1 MIKKKNI
8 FYFFF
13 ILLIFSVDRISKVLI
28 IRLSNTTENQE
39 IIVSKFLSLNLIWN
53 KGIAFGIFSFDEK
66 FFYNILTMI
75 IIIVTL
81 VVFWLMVKAE
91 NLEKYGFMI
100 IFSGS
105 LGNVYDRLVYSSVPD
120 FIDFHFENFHWF
132 IFNVA
137 DIFISLGVLILII
150 NEFYGKKIIR

>member
-8 FYFFF
+8 FYFFI
-13 ILLIFSVDRISKVLI
+13 ILLIFLVDRISKILI
-28 IRLSNTTENQE
+28 IRWSNTSENKE

-53 KGIAFGIFSFDEK
+53 KGVAFGIFSFDET

-75 IIIVTL
+75 IIIVIF

-91 NLEKYGFMI
+91 NLEKYAFMM

-132 IFNVA
+132 TFNVA
-137 DIFISLGVLILII
+137 DIFITSGVTLLIL
-150 NEFYGKKIIR
+150 NEFNFKKKI

>member
-137 DIFISLGVLILII
+137 DIFITTGVVLLIL
-150 NEFYGKKIIR
+150 NEFNFKKKI

>member
-132 IFNVA
+132 TFNVA
-137 DIFISLGVLILII
+137 DIFITTGVVLLIL
-150 NEFYGKKIIR
+150 NEFNFKKKI

>member
-1 MIKKKNI
+1 M
-8 FYFFF
+8 
-13 ILLIFSVDRISKVLI
+13 LIFLVDRISKALI
-28 IRLSNTTENQE
+28 IKLSNTTENQE

-132 IFNVA
+132 TFNVA
-137 DIFISLGVLILII
+137 DIFITTGVVLLIL
-150 NEFYGKKIIR
+150 NEFNFKKKI

>member
-13 ILLIFSVDRISKVLI
+13 ILLIFLVDRISKVLI

-137 DIFISLGVLILII
+137 DIFITTGVVLLIL
-150 NEFYGKKIIR
+150 NEFNFKKKI

>member
-13 ILLIFSVDRISKVLI
+13 ILLIFLVDRISKILI
-28 IRLSNTTENQE
+28 IRLSNTSENQE

-137 DIFISLGVLILII
+137 DIFITTGVVLLIL
-150 NEFYGKKIIR
+150 NEFNFKKKI

>member
-13 ILLIFSVDRISKVLI
+13 ILLIFLVDRISKVLI

-120 FIDFHFENFHWF
+120 FIDFHFNEIHWF
-132 IFNVA
+132 IFNFA
-137 DIFISLGVLILII
+137 DIFITIGVICLVYDEIFL
-150 NEFYGKKIIR
+150 EKKI

>member
-13 ILLIFSVDRISKVLI
+13 ILLIFLVDRISKVLI

-66 FFYNILTMI
+66 FF
-75 IIIVTL
+75 
-81 VVFWLMVKAE
+81 
-91 NLEKYGFMI
+91 I
-100 IFSGS
+100 IF
-105 LGNVYDRLVYSSVPD
+105 
-120 FIDFHFENFHWF
+120 
-132 IFNVA
+132 
-137 DIFISLGVLILII
+137 
-150 NEFYGKKIIR
+150 

>member
-1 MIKKKNI
+1 M
-8 FYFFF
+8 
-13 ILLIFSVDRISKVLI
+13 LIFSVDRISKVLI

-66 FFYNILTMI
+66 FFYNIITMI

-137 DIFISLGVLILII
+137 DIFITTGVVLLIL
-150 NEFYGKKIIR
+150 NEFNFKKKI

>member
-13 ILLIFSVDRISKVLI
+13 ILLIFLVDRISKVLI

-132 IFNVA
+132 TFNVA
-137 DIFISLGVLILII
+137 DIFITTGVVLLIL
-150 NEFYGKKIIR
+150 NEFNFKKKI

>member
-1 MIKKKNI
+1 
-8 FYFFF
+8 
-13 ILLIFSVDRISKVLI
+13 
-28 IRLSNTTENQE
+28 
-39 IIVSKFLSLNLIWN
+39 
-53 KGIAFGIFSFDEK
+53 
-66 FFYNILTMI
+66 MI

-132 IFNVA
+132 TFNVA
-137 DIFISLGVLILII
+137 DIFITTGVVLLIL
-150 NEFYGKKIIR
+150 NEFNFKKKI

>member
-1 MIKKKNI
+1 MISP
-8 FYFFF
+8 FF
-13 ILLIFSVDRISKVLI
+13 ILLIFLVDRISKVLI

-132 IFNVA
+132 TFNVA
-137 DIFISLGVLILII
+137 DIFITTGVVLLIL
-150 NEFYGKKIIR
+150 NEFNFKKKI